1 MSNKDAYVKKL
12 EAQLDEWNAEIDLLK
27 AKADKASADAQIEYA
42 KEIDEL
48 RSMRDAA
55 SSKLSEIKNAADDA
69 WEDLKEGTESAWNS
83 LSQAVK
89 SATSKFK

>member
-1 MSNKDAYVKKL
+1 MSAKDAYVKKL
-12 EAQLDEWNAEIDLLK
+12 QAQLDEWNAEIDLLK
-27 AKADKASADAQIEYA
+27 AKADNASADAQIEYA

-55 SSKLSEIKNAADDA
+55 NSKLSEIKNAADDA